1 MPIYRL
7 TTRQITLRQYVIE
20 APSEAQALEDW
31 QPGYHFIYDSQPV
44 TNAER
49 IQHIEEELDAIG
61 S

>member
-1 MPIYRL
+1 MPFYRL

-20 APSEAQALEDW
+20 SPTEAQALEDW
-31 QPGYHFIYDSQPV
+31 QPDTIYDSQPV
-44 TNAER
+44 TDAER

>member
-1 MPIYRL
+1 MPIFRL
-7 TTRQITLRQYVIE
+7 TTAETTLRQYLVVAPTE
-20 APSEAQALEDW
+20 ADALEDW
-31 QPGYHFIYDSQPV
+31 QPDAIYNSEPV

>member
-7 TTRQITLRQYVIE
+7 TTRQITRRQYVIE
-20 APSEAQALEDW
+20 SPTEAQALEDW
-31 QPGYHFIYDSQPV
+31 QPDTIYDSQPV

>member
-7 TTRQITLRQYVIE
+7 TSSQITLRQYVIE
-20 APSEAQALEDW
+20 AATEADALEDW
-31 QPGYHFIYDSQPV
+31 KPDTIYNSEPV

>member
-7 TTRQITLRQYVIE
+7 TSSQITLRQYVIE
-20 APSEAQALEDW
+20 AATEAQALEDW
-31 QPGYHFIYDSQPV
+31 QPDTIYDSQPV